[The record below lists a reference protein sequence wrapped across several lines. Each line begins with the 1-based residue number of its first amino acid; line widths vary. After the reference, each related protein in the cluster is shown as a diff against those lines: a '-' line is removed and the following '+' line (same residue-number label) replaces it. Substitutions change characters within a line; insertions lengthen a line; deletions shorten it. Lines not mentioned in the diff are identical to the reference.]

1 MVGWLDS
8 WVSGRPGLTPATNAD
23 NMSAMKTFTVRE
35 LDREPANVL
44 DACDRE
50 GAVRIRRRSGRTY
63 TIRPDAGL
71 DRITELP
78 DFRARTAK
86 IFPKPIPAAQSR
98 LVDKLLAGE

>member
-1 MVGWLDS
+1 M
-8 WVSGRPGLTPATNAD
+8 NAD

-35 LDREPANVL
+35 LDREPAAVL

-50 GAVRIRRRSGRTY
+50 GAVRIRRRNGRMY
-63 TIRPDAGL
+63 TIRPDAGP

-78 DFRARTAK
+78 DFRGRTAK
-86 IFPKPIPAAQSR
+86 IFSKRIPAAQSR